1 MPNHCSNYLK
11 VVGDPKEVMR
21 FVETITVT
29 KDGRES
35 INILDTIVPCP
46 QELRDTVS
54 GSVVEDKKAA
64 HEAQQKANIEKYGHR
79 DWYDWCLANWGTKWG
94 DYDTSQT
101 FVSVNTDK
109 DAMVIAYSYD
119 TAWGPALNGIS
130 KVSEKFPTLW
140 FINSYQE
147 SGMAFYGTAMFHDGR
162 MYADDGGEFPDIP
175 EDINWEDTDALN
187 DAFDVVNEKVFDS
200 IERLE
205 ISQMEL
211 YLPENLRVVA
221 YAAP

>member
-29 KDGRES
+29 EDGKERLQ
-35 INILDTIVPCP
+35 ILKTIVPRP
-46 QELRDTVS
+46 EELT
-54 GSVVEDKKAA
+54 
-64 HEAQQKANIEKYGHR
+64 N
-79 DWYDWCLANWGTKWG
+79 WYEWSITNWGTKWG
-94 DYDTSQT
+94 DYDTTQN

-109 DAMVIAYSYD
+109 NAMVVSYSYD
-119 TAWGPALNGIS
+119 TAWGPAIEGII

-147 SGMAFYGTAMFHDGR
+147 SGMAFYGTAMMHNGR
-162 MYADDGGEFPDIP
+162 KYADDGGQFPDYP
-175 EDINWEDTDALN
+175 EGIDSDDIEAL
-187 DAFDVVNEKVFDS
+187 DEAFSNINEQVFDS

-205 ISQMEL
+205 MSQMEL
-211 YLPENLRVVA
+211 YLPENLRAVA